1 MSEGQAATPPER
13 DHINRPTVWLA
24 QRDRRRS
31 CREQL
36 IFRVRDAP
44 TSPKFYEGVTYNE
57 LMRYGPEGLEHGAVA
72 LSPSPTLISVR
83 LPCRY
88 RPSSDGH
95 EELNI
100 ALGCAC
106 PEKSE
111 LYDLAMTVMHNYMEM
126 LTRLEHAQR
135 LSQSIAD
142 VLPHLRLFSLY
153 TYHDGKE
160 WYPEIGFVNMRS

>member
-1 MSEGQAATPPER
+1 ME
-13 DHINRPTVWLA
+13 
-24 QRDRRRS
+24 
-31 CREQL
+31 
-36 IFRVRDAP
+36 AP
-44 TSPKFYEGVTYNE
+44 ANGSSHTMP
-57 LMRYGPEGLEHGAVA
+57 GLQEHGADN
-72 LSPSPTLISVR
+72 LI
-83 LPCRY
+83 LQCRY